1 MRWVEMKCKCEVWS
15 VGCEE
20 CNVKCEESVCI
31 APGSRAGHVLG
42 QQHCNSLAHGAC
54 KFLSSSTGKWFMKAC
69 MTYEKRWW
77 DEKKWA
83 GIGWEELRWD
93 KVWRVKSAVWSVGHE
108 ECSVKC
114 GMWNVK
120 KAVRSEKCEVWT
132 VKFQVWRVK
141 CGLWSVKC
149 GVWSGKSAVGS
160 VKCGVWS
167 AKWSFKCEMWKRT
180 PLSQSARTHGL
191 GWRTA
196 HASSIDEK
204 DLIYIFKAT
213 SAPPRAGTTGNIFDI
228 FGSWLC
234 GFCIASLADVVF

>member
-120 KAVRSEKCEVWT
+120 KQWEVRS
-132 VKFQVWRVK
+132 VK
-141 CGLWSVKC
+141 CGLWSFKC
-149 GVWSGKSAVGS
+149 DVWSVD
-160 VKCGVWS
+160 CEVWS
-167 AKWSFKCEMWKRT
+167 VECEVGRVQWEVWSVECEVR
-180 PLSQSARTHGL
+180 SGASNVRCERGHHFRRVHARTGL
-191 GWRTA
+191 
-196 HASSIDEK
+196 
-204 DLIYIFKAT
+204 
-213 SAPPRAGTTGNIFDI
+213 AGARRMQV
-228 FGSWLC
+228 L
-234 GFCIASLADVVF
+234 